1 MAAPDVASKGAQG
14 GLFLLAGLCF
24 LLPLVSLSCAS
35 EEAARGLEEEL
46 SDQDLTGLQLV
57 TGRTRR
63 EGVFGGPLGRPD
75 PDADEAFPIPA
86 EPFAIVAFAA
96 ALAGLARSRSCYQD

>member
-1 MAAPDVASKGAQG
+1 MATPDVASKGAQG

-46 SDQDLTGLQLV
+46 SDQDLTGLQLGPAYEAR
-57 TGRTRR
+57 GRLWRTS
-63 EGVFGGPLGRPD
+63 G
-75 PDADEAFPIPA
+75 AT
-86 EPFAIVAFAA
+86 
-96 ALAGLARSRSCYQD
+96 